1 MCVCVCFVDLL
12 MCFGI
17 QVACCCGSAACSLL
31 CHACGSC
38 NNSSVTRIVYAL
50 VLLLGTIVACVM
62 LAPGLADELGK
73 VWVPSSYT
81 VTLAALT
88 VLITPLSHASCLH
101 PAWQMNSARFGYH
114 LLTRSLC
121 GINSANNIFCWR
133 GMPSLFSFLP

>member
-1 MCVCVCFVDLL
+1 MVCVCVCVCLVDLL

-88 VLITPLSHASCLH
+88 VLIISFAGAACPPHFIS
-101 PAWQMNSARFGYH
+101 
-114 LLTRSLC
+114 LTLT
-121 GINSANNIFCWR
+121 NY
-133 GMPSLFSFLP
+133 L